1 ERYRGVDRDEKRRRD
16 DVVIDKNKETPRR
29 RWAGSYLTVLAFD
42 LYGTLLSTESIS
54 KRLTEIIG
62 SQEKGTQIAASWRK
76 YQLEYSWRLT
86 CMGSYDN
93 FFNITR
99 NALGHALSEAVVQL
113 EEEQIKQLMDE
124 YDHLSTFPDVTAAL
138 QNLNSRPDIKSVIF
152 SNGTRE
158 MVSNSVFR
166 SQSLSPHAALF
177 ADLVTVDAVQKFK
190 PAPEATQRDV
200 AASSQGQLSLRCVL
214 SKLTRALQGI
224 VYFASHPFLWP
235 LLRSRLLPIFLLS
248 GFIYTLLFFFAYL
261 PQVAFLAIFQGHSA
275 WVNGAFLVLG
285 EGSAIVA
292 LLFEAFFV
300 DETLVDVFDAVLINE
315 GFEVMVNK
323 ERVIHPDGINPVQ
336 RLGKPTTSA
345 VYAPFSF
352 RQIIE
357 FIFLLP
363 LNFVPVAGV
372 PMFLVLTGY
381 RGGPFHHWR
390 YFQLLEL
397 TKDKRK
403 RFVRNRQLKYTAFGT
418 VALILQLIPIF
429 SMLFLLTSAA
439 GSALWAAEMEKH
451 KAFLETHQS
460 EREEEY
466 HDDPA

>member
-1 ERYRGVDRDEKRRRD
+1 MPGS
-16 DVVIDKNKETPRR
+16 PR
-29 RWAGSYLTVLAFD
+29 L
-42 LYGTLLSTESIS
+42 
-54 KRLTEIIG
+54 
-62 SQEKGTQIAASWRK
+62 
-76 YQLEYSWRLT
+76 
-86 CMGSYDN
+86 
-93 FFNITR
+93 R
-99 NALGHALSEAVVQL
+99 NATWLH
-113 EEEQIKQLMDE
+113 
-124 YDHLSTFPDVTAAL
+124 P
-138 QNLNSRPDIKSVIF
+138 
-152 SNGTRE
+152 
-158 MVSNSVFR
+158 
-166 SQSLSPHAALF
+166 
-177 ADLVTVDAVQKFK
+177 
-190 PAPEATQRDV
+190 
-200 AASSQGQLSLRCVL
+200 LR
-214 SKLTRALQGI
+214 GI

-248 GFIYTLLFFFAYL
+248 GFIYTLLFFFTYL

-315 GFEVMVNK
+315 GFEGMVNK

-357 FIFLLP
+357 FILLLP

-381 RGGPFHHWR
+381 RAGPFHHWR

-451 KAFLETHQS
+451 KAFLETHRS
-460 EREEEY
+460 DREEY